1 MPRGEPLLLMPM
13 LLPLLRVLLRVG
25 CLGGGQRLLRPLLLR
40 LPLPGLR
47 GSFAAASA
55 AA

>member
-1 MPRGEPLLLMPM
+1 MRQGAPPLLMRM

-25 CLGGGQRLLRPLLLR
+25 CLGGGLRLLRRLLLL
-40 LPLPGLR
+40 LPPLGLR
-47 GSFAAASA
+47 GSFAAAFA